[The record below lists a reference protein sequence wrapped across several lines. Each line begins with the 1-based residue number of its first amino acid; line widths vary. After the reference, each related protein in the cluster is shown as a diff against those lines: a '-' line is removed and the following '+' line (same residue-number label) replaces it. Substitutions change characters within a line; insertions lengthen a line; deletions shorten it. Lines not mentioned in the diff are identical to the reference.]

1 MVGVETSSKK
11 NSERDLPPYGPNQ
24 PSGASGAF
32 TLMGGTLVSRLTGLL
47 RNSLLNQLFPQT
59 VTDAFTVAFK
69 VPNLFR
75 ELLAEGALTN
85 SFVPI
90 YRGQS
95 QPDARRLAGA
105 LAGMLFLVNGI
116 LLLITTLA
124 APWVV
129 RLLLG
134 SEGSVDFELAVQLTR
149 VVFPFLAAISFSALA
164 MGVLQANERFI
175 GPAWAPVALNVVT
188 VVLMLIFPSQAVPL
202 ALAFVFGAI
211 AQFLIQ
217 IPFLVRYKLLPKLG
231 HFWHPELAVVLILMV
246 PFAFTTGA
254 RQVLNVISTRILNS
268 LEAGSQTAFFNADL
282 FLSLALG
289 LFSISPALAY
299 YSRLSANA
307 SEEPAAF
314 SKTLLEGLRLI
325 AFFTAPAGLLLLIV
339 PDAAVNSVLNWITAF
354 QPGTG
359 TNPRTLELSADALAP
374 LGLAVFPLGV
384 SNLLMRTFY
393 IRREVRWP
401 IAVTAIFI
409 ISSGVLYTLLV
420 PPLGIV
426 GMSWGLVI
434 AAWLQL
440 ILLLGLVTRRER
452 FRWAAF
458 CRYAIAVLGI
468 AGFACGVTYLI
479 LQMVPIATNWVGFFT
494 RAILAT
500 GVLAAVY
507 LFISSFLGFSEIQRL
522 RIGRY
527 SR

>member
-1 MVGVETSSKK
+1 MVRVETSSEK
-11 NSERDLPPYGPNQ
+11 NPQRGLPSYGPNHS
-24 PSGASGAF
+24 SGSTGAF
-32 TLMGGTLVSRLTGLL
+32 TLMGGTLVSRITGLL
-47 RNSLLNQLFPQT
+47 RNSLLNQLFSQT

-90 YRGQS
+90 YRSQS
-95 QPDARRLAGA
+95 QPEARRLAGA
-105 LAGMLFLVNGI
+105 LAGMLFLVNAI

-134 SEGSVDFELAVQLTR
+134 SDGSVDYELAVRLTR

-164 MGVLQANERFI
+164 MGVLQAHERFI
-175 GPAWAPVALNVVT
+175 GPAWAPVAFNLIT
-188 VVLMLIFPSQAVPL
+188 VVLMLVFPSQAVSL
-202 ALAFVFGAI
+202 ALAFVCGAF
-211 AQFLIQ
+211 AQFIIQ
-217 IPFLVRYKLLPKLG
+217 IPFLVRHELLPQLG
-231 HFWHPELAVVLILMV
+231 RFWHPKLSVVVVLMV
-246 PFAFTTGA
+246 PFAFTTGG
-254 RQVLNVISTRILNS
+254 RQVLNVISTRILDT

-307 SEEPAAF
+307 ADEPTAF
-314 SKTLLEGLRLI
+314 SKTLFEGLRLI
-325 AFFTAPAGLLLLIV
+325 AFFSAPAGLLLLIV

-354 QPGTG
+354 QPGIG
-359 TNPRTLELSADALAP
+359 TNQRTLELSADALAP

-401 IAVTAIFI
+401 IAITTIFI
-409 ISSGVLYTLLV
+409 ASSGVLYALLV
-420 PPLGIV
+420 PLFGIS

-434 AAWLQL
+434 AAWSQL
-440 ILLLGLVTRRER
+440 ILLLVLVARREH

-458 CRYAIAVLGI
+458 CRYAFAVLGI

-479 LQMVPIATNWVGFFT
+479 LQVVPIATNWLGFFT
-494 RAILAT
+494 RALLAT
-500 GVLAAVY
+500 GVLGGVY
-507 LFISSFLGFSEIQRL
+507 LVISAFFGFTEFHPFRL
-522 RIGRY
+522 GRY
-527 SR
+527 RH

>member
-231 HFWHPELAVVLILMV
+231 HFWHPELAIVLVLMV

-254 RQVLNVISTRILNS
+254 RQVLNVISTRILDS

-289 LFSISPALAY
+289 LFSISPALAAQY
-299 YSRLSANA
+299 PEEMTIVLEHQFWDLDITEETFSVVLSFAGKREKLFIPFNA
-307 SEEPAAF
+307 VSAF
-314 SKTLLEGLRLI
+314 VDPSVKFGLQFSSTEG
-325 AFFTAPAGLLLLIV
+325 A
-339 PDAAVNSVLNWITAF
+339 S
-354 QPGTG
+354 
-359 TNPRTLELSADALAP
+359 
-374 LGLAVFPLGV
+374 
-384 SNLLMRTFY
+384 
-393 IRREVRWP
+393 
-401 IAVTAIFI
+401 
-409 ISSGVLYTLLV
+409 
-420 PPLGIV
+420 
-426 GMSWGLVI
+426 
-434 AAWLQL
+434 
-440 ILLLGLVTRRER
+440 
-452 FRWAAF
+452 
-458 CRYAIAVLGI
+458 I
-468 AGFACGVTYLI
+468 AGSSSDNNQPKEVIKDEKTEI
-479 LQMVPIATNWVGFFT
+479 SDTNGGTKDGTIVALDSY
-494 RAILAT
+494 RKK
-500 GVLAAVY
+500 
-507 LFISSFLGFSEIQRL
+507 
-522 RIGRY
+522 
-527 SR
+527 